1 MSKRYSELKQLKTFE
16 ERFDYLKL
24 GGVVGHETF
33 GFDRVFNQKFYKS
46 PEWRKVRDTVIIRDG
61 GCDLGMED
69 RPIYGKVFIH
79 HMNPI
84 SINDIQDA
92 SEYLLNPDFL
102 VCVSFET
109 HQAIHYGDLSLL
121 PTEPVEREKNDTCP
135 WKR

>member
-46 PEWRKVRDTVIIRDG
+46 PEWRKVRDTVIVRDG